1 MNMQAV
7 LDKASA
13 IKLVVFDVDGVLTNG
28 SLILGENGDEYKIFH
43 AHDGLGLVMLREAG
57 LSIAVISARS
67 SPIVAER
74 MAALGIEYVYQ
85 GQSDKQTAISKL
97 MDTLAVSK
105 NETAFVGDDLIDLA
119 AMSRAGLAIAVAN
132 AQPLVLERADW
143 ITGKSGGRG
152 AVREVCEMIL
162 EAKGLLE
169 AAHQR
174 YAPH

>member
-1 MNMQAV
+1 MQAV
-7 LDKASA
+7 LDKASH

-28 SLILGENGDEYKIFH
+28 SLILGENGDEYKVFH

-57 LSIAVISARS
+57 LSVAVISARS

-85 GQSDKQTAISKL
+85 GQSDKQTTISEL
-97 MDTLAVSK
+97 MNTLDVGK
-105 NETAFVGDDLIDLA
+105 NETAFVGDDLVDLP

-143 ITGKSGGRG
+143 VTGKSGGKG
-152 AVREVCEMIL
+152 AVREVCEMVL
-162 EAKGLLE
+162 RAKGLLE
-169 AAHQR
+169 VAYQR
-174 YAPH
+174 YASK